1 MTVPTPTVFDDI
13 LDLTLAREAARRPT
27 LVRVLADGFARDAGP
42 RTREEVRQFAELMT
56 HLLPQVDV
64 FTRATVAQRIAA
76 RADAPWEVVGL
87 LALDEEPVAELVVAM
102 APRLPDDVL
111 SRLAARAEGPT
122 AQALA
127 RRSDLTDAQRRILA
141 ARGVIETP
149 LARRDAPAAVALPAP
164 VRPEVSP
171 AIAPPPEAT
180 RPRRPP
186 SFLDASSEGRRR
198 LLAALA
204 REAIPVRVTPAPP
217 DTIKA
222 LVRLAVLRR
231 ADAFANALS
240 EILGVTPAFVARLAA
255 DRTGE
260 GLVVAFK
267 VMGLDETRFE
277 TLLAHAAPHLAE
289 DMTAMMELR
298 ALYSATS
305 VEVAAIVLSVWRAE
319 APRGAHAPVTAP
331 ARPQSVAHDRPAQA
345 LEMRG
350 TGTRDR

>member
-76 RADAPWEVVGL
+76 RADAPLEVVGQ
-87 LALDEEPVAELVVAM
+87 LALDEEPVAELVVAT

-122 AQALA
+122 AQALV
-127 RRSDLTDAQRRILA
+127 RRTDITEAQRRILA
-141 ARGVIETP
+141 GRGVIEAP
-149 LARRDAPAAVALPAP
+149 SARRDAPAVAAPPAAPSPAP
-164 VRPEVSP
+164 AATPS
-171 AIAPPPEAT
+171 PEAP
-180 RPRRPP
+180 RSRRPP
-186 SFLDASSEGRRR
+186 AFLDASSEGRRH

-204 REAIPVRVTPAPP
+204 REAIPVHVTPAPP
-217 DTIKA
+217 DTVKA

-289 DMTAMMELR
+289 DMTTMMDLR
-298 ALYSATS
+298 ALYGATS

-319 APRGAHAPVTAP
+319 APRGAHAPVAAP
-331 ARPQSVAHDRPAQA
+331 ARPESVAQKRPAQPQEA
-345 LEMRG
+345 RG
-350 TGTRDR
+350 TGTRDG